1 MVTVTLGSLGL
12 SVLAVLLVLC
22 SIIGIANAVMLW
34 TFLKSWRKAFEHSD
48 AL

>member
-1 MVTVTLGSLGL
+1 MVTVTLGALGL
-12 SVLAVLLVLC
+12 SVLAFLVALYVVA
-22 SIIGIANAVMLW
+22 SLANAVVLW